1 MAIIGERE
9 LRRRLEQMLP
19 SVRNAIEQGLVES
32 ALLVERDAKIKAP
45 VDTGRLRSGLSHVTE
60 DFGSNNP
67 AITVGTN
74 VEYAKFVE
82 FGTSRQSAKP
92 FLYPALI
99 ENEQKIKRKLAE
111 AFRRGL
117 GL

>member
-19 SVRNAIEQGLVES
+19 RVKSEIEQALTDS
-32 ALLVERDAKIKAP
+32 ALLVERDAKIKSP
-45 VDTGRLRSGLSHVTE
+45 VDTGRLRSSLTHVSE
-60 DFGSNNP
+60 DSGSDNP
-67 AITVGTN
+67 SVKVGTN

-82 FGTSRQSAKP
+82 FGSSRQAAQP